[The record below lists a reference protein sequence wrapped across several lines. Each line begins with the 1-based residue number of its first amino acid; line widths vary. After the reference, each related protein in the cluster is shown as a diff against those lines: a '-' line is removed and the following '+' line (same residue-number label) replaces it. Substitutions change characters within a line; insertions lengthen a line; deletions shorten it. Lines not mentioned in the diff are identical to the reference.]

1 MLLTLA
7 IVAFLINA
15 AIVGSGIYLSS
26 YLKKKAEHLATR
38 EEFKDLQRETAEL
51 TRTTKEIEAKI
62 SDDVWNRQRRW
73 ELKRDI
79 LLEMAKKI
87 SGAYDALD
95 QVFATLQV
103 EKTAEKSGNALPE
116 SERSETGLRAAEKWD
131 AASTELDTT
140 VAQAALVCNAELARA
155 LRELALQ
162 MRRTY
167 RNTMK
172 DPEEYFKAMPEYL
185 KRTQAID
192 AMIRKELGIDQPG

>member
-7 IVAFLINA
+7 ILAFLINA

-38 EEFKDLQRETAEL
+38 EEFRDLQRETAEL

-87 SGAYDALD
+87 SGAYDALS
-95 QVFATLQV
+95 QVFAALQV
-103 EKTAEKSGNALPE
+103 EKTEEKTGNAPAE
-116 SERSETGLRAAEKWD
+116 SERPETLRAAEKWD
-131 AASTELDTT
+131 DASTELDTM
-140 VAQAALVCNAELARA
+140 VGQVALVCNPELTTA
-155 LRELALQ
+155 LRELARQ
-162 MRRTY
+162 MRMTFQ
-167 RNTMK
+167 NTMK
-172 DPEEYFKAMPEYL
+172 EPAEYL
-185 KRTQAID
+185 KATHEYSERRQAID
-192 AMIRKELGIDQPG
+192 AMIRKELGIDLPG

>member
-87 SGAYDALD
+87 SGAYDALS
-95 QVFATLQV
+95 QVFAALQV
-103 EKTAEKSGNALPE
+103 EKTEEKTGNAPAE
-116 SERSETGLRAAEKWD
+116 SERPETLRAAEKWD
-131 AASTELDTT
+131 DASTELDTT
-140 VAQAALVCNAELARA
+140 VGQVALVCNPELTTA
-155 LRELALQ
+155 LRELARQ
-162 MRRTY
+162 MRMTFQ
-167 RNTMK
+167 NTMNE
-172 DPEEYFKAMPEYL
+172 PAEYL
-185 KRTQAID
+185 KATHEYSERRQAID
-192 AMIRKELGIDQPG
+192 AMIRKELGIDLPG